1 MGRGAPGHPVDFDP
15 LSHPLKSMNS
25 TSTSTAAYNRAER
38 AINRFVNDR
47 VITPAGRDFL
57 KESLDPFMDVPLKKL
72 SGWPDVEAGNSV
84 VRCIKQQTTI
94 SAPSSVTPG
103 NNWDCAVVMWP
114 WDKSLSMTTTTGRA
128 NNILTVDL
136 TTPTVSHGGV
146 QMYGAASPMSLNTM
160 FTEILDQITLGS
172 DYTQGVG
179 RLIGMAYEVHNTT
192 ADLYKQGSVT
202 SGCIMT
208 QSRTSST
215 FDVYDQAANTFMTST
230 SGVPM
235 RSPPSTLAELTVLP
249 GSRTWEAREGV
260 YAVARFHS
268 AENPPFNSDYV
279 QPYLMEDDDD
289 TTNLEAVT
297 FPRPFAVGSP
307 AFAYASPTSHL
318 HPKHLTVS
326 WFSGLSY
333 ATTLQVNTVHYYETF
348 PYTNEN
354 AILVL
359 ATPSA
364 EYDPVALEIYSKAL
378 SNMPCAVPVHENF
391 QGQWWAD
398 VVESISNVLNF
409 IPHPLAQ
416 AAALAGKTGATA
428 LRAIGNTDEPIQ
440 GVPVKRQTPQQ
451 PKKKNK
457 PLPPI
462 PKKK

>member
-1 MGRGAPGHPVDFDP
+1 MCLDT
-15 LSHPLKSMNS
+15 LSILILCLTRIKPMNS

-47 VITPAGRDFL
+47 VITPSGRDFL
-57 KESLDPFMDVPLKKL
+57 KEALDPFMDVPLKKL
-72 SGWPDVEAGNSV
+72 SGWPDVETGNSV

-114 WDKSLSMTTTTGRA
+114 WEKSLSMTTTTGRA
-128 NNILTVDL
+128 NNLLTVDL
-136 TTPTVSHGGV
+136 AAATVPHGGV
-146 QMYGAASPMSLNTM
+146 QIYGATSPMSLNTM
-160 FTEILDQITLGS
+160 FTEILDQLVLS
-172 DYTQGVG
+172 DDYTRGVG

-192 ADLYKQGSVT
+192 ADLYKQGAVT

-208 QSRTSST
+208 QNRSSST
-215 FDVYDQAANTFMTST
+215 FDIYNGADNSFLTAT

-235 RSPPSTLAELTVLP
+235 RSPPNTLAELTILP
-249 GSRTWEAREGV
+249 GSKTWEAREGV

-268 AENPPFNSDYV
+268 AENPPFNTDYV
-279 QPYLMEDDDD
+279 QPYLMEDDTDV
-289 TTNLEAVT
+289 TNIDAVT
-297 FPRPFAVGSP
+297 FPRPFPVGSP
-307 AFAYASPTSHL
+307 AYGYASPTAHL

-333 ATTLQVNTVHYYETF
+333 STTLQVNTVHYYETF
-348 PYTNEN
+348 PYNNEN
-354 AILVL
+354 SILVL

-364 EYDPVALEIYSKAL
+364 EYDPIALEIYSKAL
-378 SNMPCAVPVHENF
+378 SAMPCAVPVHENF

-428 LRAIGNTDEPIQ
+428 LRAIGNTDEPIST
-440 GVPVKRQTPQQ
+440 GTPVKRVQAQQ
-451 PKKKNK
+451 KKKAK